1 VSSRSES
8 CTAALQRVVIEALT
22 PCVDGGRF
30 AAKRVLGD
38 CVRLEADAFTDGHDL
53 VAAIVDLAAP
63 DGGTS
68 RLEMVALGNDRYGAR
83 VVPDEL
89 GLWTWRVTAWVDH
102 AGSWYRDLLA
112 FAASGSDLTAHLQD
126 GLATLSELRSRVAAQ
141 HRHTIDAAAAAVR
154 AAIDAP
160 PDAVPDEPEWRTH
173 ADLTSAV
180 ALARGTPSPDAT
192 SSATALL
199 RVDPPLAAT
208 GVWYELFPRSTSP
221 EESRAGTLAD
231 VVRRLP
237 YVAAL
242 GVDVLYLPPIHPIGR
257 VHRKGPNNTLQ
268 AGPDDPGSPWAIGA
282 AEGGHDAVHPG
293 LGTLDDLQHLVVTAR
308 RHHIEI
314 ALDLALQAAPD
325 HPWVAEHPEWFVQRA
340 DGTIRYAEN
349 PPKRYEDI
357 YPLDLAGP
365 HREGLWRAVRDV
377 VQHWIDAGVRVFRV
391 DNPHT
396 KPFDFWEWLIADVH
410 RRDPDV
416 VFLSEAFTRPKVMH
430 RLAKLGFTQSYTY
443 FTWRASKYELVEYF
457 EELAHG
463 PGRDYFRPNVWL
475 NTPDILAQHL
485 QTGTRATF
493 LARLLLA
500 AGLSASY
507 GFYGPVFE
515 LMEREPRGQGSE
527 EYLHCEK
534 YEVRHWDL
542 DAPAS
547 LAPFIGHLNRVR
559 RAHPALRRNDTL
571 RFHTID
577 NDQIVAWSK
586 TDEASGDAVLAFVS
600 LDPAYVQSGWT
611 ALDLGALGIA
621 GEDEPFG
628 VRDLLTGATYAWRG
642 SRNFVR
648 LDPTTVPGHVFE
660 IVQGE

>member
-1 VSSRSES
+1 MSSRSES
-8 CTAALQRVVIEALT
+8 CTATLRRVVIESLT
-22 PCVDGGRF
+22 PCVDEGRF
-30 AAKRVLGD
+30 AAKRVVGD

-53 VAAIVDLAAP
+53 VAALVELTAP
-63 DGGTS
+63 DGVES
-68 RLEMVALGNDRYGAR
+68 QLELVALGNDRYAAR
-83 VVPDEL
+83 VVLDRL
-89 GLWTWRVTAWVDH
+89 GRWTWRVVAWVDH
-102 AGSWYRDLLA
+102 IGSWYRDLLA
-112 FAASGSDLTAHLQD
+112 YAAAGTDLTGHLED
-126 GLATLSELRSRVAAQ
+126 GLVRLAELRSCTAPAHHAV
-141 HRHTIDAAAAAVR
+141 IDGATATLR
-154 AAIDAP
+154 AAIAEPSATTSDAP
-160 PDAVPDEPEWRTH
+160 WRTH
-173 ADLTSAV
+173 DDVTAVV
-180 ALARGTPSPDAT
+180 ALARRTPAPDAT
-192 SSATALL
+192 TSTTALL
-199 RVDPPLAAT
+199 RTDPPLAAT

-221 EESRAGTLAD
+221 DATRAGTLAD

-257 VHRKGPNNTLQ
+257 AHRKGPNNTLQ

-282 AEGGHDAVHPG
+282 AEGGHDAVHPD

-325 HPWVAEHPEWFVQRA
+325 HPWVSEHPEWFVHRA

-357 YPLDLAGP
+357 YPLDLAG
-365 HREGLWRAVRDV
+365 REREALWRAVRDV

-410 RRDPDV
+410 RCDPDV
-416 VFLSEAFTRPKVMH
+416 IFLSEAFTRPKVMH

-443 FTWRASKYELVEYF
+443 FTWRETKYELVEYF

-475 NTPDILAQHL
+475 NTPDILPQHL
-485 QTGTRATF
+485 QTTARSTF

-507 GFYGPVFE
+507 GFYGPPFE
-515 LMEREPRGQGSE
+515 LMEHEPRERGSE
-527 EYLHCEK
+527 EYLHSEK

-542 DAPAS
+542 DAPHS
-547 LAPFIGHLNRVR
+547 LAPFIGHLNRIR
-559 RAHPALRRNDTL
+559 RGHRALQRNDTL
-571 RFHTID
+571 RFHSID
-577 NDQIVAWSK
+577 NDQIVVWSK
-586 TDEASGDAVLAFVS
+586 SDSASDDVVLAFVS

-611 ALDLGALGIA
+611 ALDLGALGMSQS
-621 GEDEPFG
+621 DEPFG
-628 VRDLLTGATYAWRG
+628 VRDLLTGASYTWRG

-648 LDPTTVPGHVFE
+648 LDPTTVPGHLFE
-660 IVQGE
+660 IVRGE